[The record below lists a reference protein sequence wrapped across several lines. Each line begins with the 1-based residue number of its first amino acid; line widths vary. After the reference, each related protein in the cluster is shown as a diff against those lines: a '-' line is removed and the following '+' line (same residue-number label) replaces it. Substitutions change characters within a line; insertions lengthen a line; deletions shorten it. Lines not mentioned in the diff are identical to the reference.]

1 MANFI
6 QARAKH
12 NATVS
17 FPELFFDLIYVFAV
31 TQISHYLLHHLALKG
46 AIQALEL
53 WFATWLVWQ
62 YTAWVTNWFNPDT
75 RKFRLLLFAMMVVGL
90 FYSAAL
96 PMAFTDKG
104 LVFALLYVAMQVG
117 RAFVVMVF
125 TDRRSAL
132 TKNLRR
138 IFFWLCISALFWI
151 TGGLVHGEL
160 RMLLWA
166 VAIACEYGSP
176 MLGFWLPVLGRSD
189 SLTEW
194 GISGHHLAERCQLF
208 VIVAL
213 GEIIVMTGSALYDLE
228 LWSAPVIIS
237 ALVAFATCLTMW
249 WIYFDASSG
258 AASHIIGETD
268 DPGKLGAKF
277 HYVHVLLV
285 GALIVTAVGIELTI
299 AHPDAQMDVAASLV
313 LTGGPLGYLVAN
325 GLFRKTLHGRFP
337 RSHGVGILLLALL
350 LALSGVTDRL
360 MVSGLSAVILVV
372 IAVWESL
379 CVPREGEGEH

>member
-1 MANFI
+1 MANFQI
-6 QARAKH
+6 RDKH

-31 TQISHYLLHHLALKG
+31 TQISHYLLHHLTFKG

-62 YTAWVTNWFNPDT
+62 YTAWVTNWFDPDT
-75 RKFRLLLFAMMVVGL
+75 RKFRLMLFAMMLIGL

-96 PMAFTDKG
+96 PGAFAERG
-104 LVFALLYVAMQVG
+104 LVFALLYVVMQVG
-117 RAFVVMVF
+117 RAFTVMKF
-125 TDRRSAL
+125 AGAGLPL

-138 IFFWLCISALFWI
+138 IFIWLCISALFWI
-151 TGGLVHGEL
+151 GGGLAEGNM
-160 RMLLWA
+160 RMLLWGI
-166 VAIACEYGSP
+166 AILCEYGSP

-213 GEIIVMTGSALYDLE
+213 GEIIVMTGSALYDIE
-228 LWSAPVIIS
+228 PWSAPVIIS
-237 ALVAFATCLTMW
+237 ALVAFASCLTMW

-258 AASHIIGETD
+258 KASHIISQTN

-277 HYVHVLLV
+277 HYIHVLLV

-299 AHPDAQMDVAASLV
+299 AHPDARIEMTAVLV
-313 LTGGPLGYLVAN
+313 LLGGPVGYLAAN

-337 RSHGVGILLLALL
+337 RSHAIGLLLLILLLAV
-350 LALSGVTDRL
+350 SWVTDRL
-360 MVSGLSAVILVV
+360 MVSGLIAVVLIAV
-372 IAVWESL
+372 AVWESY
-379 CVPREGEGEH
+379 CVSGDEKIA